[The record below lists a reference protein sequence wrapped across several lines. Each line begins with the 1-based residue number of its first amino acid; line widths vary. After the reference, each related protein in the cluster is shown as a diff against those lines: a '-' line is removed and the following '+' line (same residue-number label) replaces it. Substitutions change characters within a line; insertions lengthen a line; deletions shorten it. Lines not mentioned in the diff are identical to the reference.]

1 MSASTTSTTSEGPCE
16 RTYWVSVLLLFAAGC
31 SVALHI
37 GKAPPALPVLR
48 EMWDLS
54 LTRTG
59 MVISIYTLLIALLGI
74 PLGLLV
80 RQFGNVRFAVAGIA
94 MAGIGSM
101 LGADAG
107 SLNTLLLTRALEGFG
122 WIVTVVSLPSI
133 LTSLSAS
140 RDRPLVLGIWGAFVP
155 VGAGAMLLIA
165 PTMQTRSGWPLSWQV
180 AGVASLAAAILVL
193 LITRRHAKPLTVLAA
208 NKSKRQTGRLDDI
221 AKPAVWCM
229 GLCFFVYSFQ
239 YTPVVSFLPTLFL
252 ESSALSLATLSYLTA
267 VVILSNTIGNVS
279 AGILLRRGISYQM
292 LMSLGFLVM
301 GCATL
306 VIYLDA
312 MPFPLRLLAAAV
324 FSAVS
329 GLIPGT
335 LFALVPRVIGSPEGA
350 APVIG
355 LMLQLSGVAQLI
367 GAVLLPYAVEV
378 SGCWFAA
385 GVVTSFASCAGLLLV
400 RLIRLR

>member
-1 MSASTTSTTSEGPCE
+1 MSVSTTSATSEGPCE

-59 MVISIYTLLIALLGI
+59 LVISIYTLLIALLGI

-80 RQFGNVRFAVAGIA
+80 RQFGNVRFAVAGIT
-94 MAGIGSM
+94 MAGVGSM

-107 SLNTLLLTRALEGFG
+107 SLNTLLLTRALEGLG

-193 LITRRHAKPLTVLAA
+193 LITRRHAKSLKVLAA
-208 NKSKRQTGRLDDI
+208 NKSRRQTGRLDDI
-221 AKPAVWCM
+221 AKPAVWFM
-229 GLCFFVYSFQ
+229 GLCFFIYSFQ

-279 AGILLRRGISYQM
+279 AGILLRRGIGYQK

-312 MPFPLRLLAAAV
+312 IPFPMRLLAAAV

-367 GAVLLPYAVEV
+367 GAVLLPNAVEV
-378 SGCWFAA
+378 SGSWFAA
-385 GVVTSFASCAGLLLV
+385 GVVTSVASCAGLLLV